1 MQRDSHRPLSHP
13 SSALQRH
20 LITLLAQV
28 SVFLIS
34 LFFGGSS
41 NVTSLALGNIDTYSG
56 GIELALIQLQS
67 VN

>member
-28 SVFLIS
+28 SVLFII
-34 LFFGGSS
+34 LFFGGSA
-41 NVTSLALGNIDTYSG
+41 NVKPMALGNINTYCRE
-56 GIELALIQLQS
+56 IELASIQLQS